1 MNDYKILKKKLQM
14 VAWIKTTLCSVGNS
28 TARSSLKLA
37 MTQSFSGADGADEE
51 RPVHPVPSQLHR
63 RQSAD
68 DRGQETP
75 RMLRCFL
82 ILPQRMDLEHDE
94 CA

>member
-37 MTQSFSGADGADEE
+37 MTHNLSLVQMGQMKKDQFIRFLRSYIGDKVLTTVAK
-51 RPVHPVPSQLHR
+51 RL
-63 RQSAD
+63 
-68 DRGQETP
+68 RG
-75 RMLRCFL
+75 C
-82 ILPQRMDLEHDE
+82 
-94 CA
+94 